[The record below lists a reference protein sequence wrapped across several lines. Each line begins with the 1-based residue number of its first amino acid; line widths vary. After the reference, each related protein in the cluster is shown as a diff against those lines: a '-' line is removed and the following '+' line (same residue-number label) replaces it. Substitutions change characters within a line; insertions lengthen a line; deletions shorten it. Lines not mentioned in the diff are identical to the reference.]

1 MRTVEITM
9 ERSSRHR
16 RIGYQVDA
24 STLGRFAW
32 QGLIYCGAAV
42 LLAAVILGGIWF
54 MKHTEHGMMIVMFV
68 CAVTGIVLFL
78 TMRTEEKNGKPCG
91 GTGGDEERRKRK
103 LDKKGKGKKR
113 YIRAA

>member
-9 ERSSRHR
+9 KRSSRHR

-78 TMRTEEKNGKPCG
+78 TMRTEEKAGKPRG
-91 GTGGDEERRKRK
+91 GAGRDEERRKRK